1 MTENLSFF
9 FFLVTNLDFP
19 SLKIKQGREK
29 IADYSYIGRSYRVLS
44 RQFGNGDAVSYLYD
58 NARRLTMKETK
69 NKNSA
74 LINQYNYGY
83 NKVHMKTYEQR
94 GHDSNKGD
102 IFAYDGIY
110 RLTGI
115 KFNSPQPANPAAEQ
129 FEKHKAV
136 TFDRLSNI
144 LSIDENIDGQ
154 TQTITTDIPA
164 DSTYSK
170 LNQYERFDR
179 WGLSYDL
186 NGNLTQRSTQ
196 HNVYDYMNRIV
207 SSTDGSSTV
216 NFRYD
221 PLGRRIQKE
230 VTVGSQSKT
239 TNCYYSGHQVIE
251 ERDSSDQVTRQ
262 FIYGNGID
270 EVIRVDIY
278 NGTTSTPYYLHI
290 NDIGSITAVTDANGN
305 IIERVYYDIYGMP
318 TFKDAAGNVIPKSS
332 IGNNNLFQGREY
344 DPELNLYY
352 FRARY
357 YDPIMGRFL
366 STDPMGYA
374 DSMNLYQAFNM
385 NPVNFGD
392 PMGKLIYLSGKNPE
406 ADFVLFKDVFRKIG
420 HTDIDKKIV
429 MKKDDN
435 GRYYID
441 LVGGKGAL
449 SNSIPK
455 RVVNSAAFRRWMNL
469 YTEKLEDYDFMY
481 KQELEEL
488 FEWMILDRNH
498 VPIDFR
504 SGERFHAK
512 DRGLWI
518 DVDTTVQRMGGG
530 VTVEPFETENEHIEV
545 VVDPAHMS
553 PFVGLCRDLQLDT
566 STTIVHE
573 FGHAYA
579 NMFGF
584 YNDLLA
590 TQLDFL
596 GITKREDPMFFE
608 LAVMFE
614 NLYRLRLNQRYLRG
628 WHQSMTSKIKVE

>member
-144 LSIDENIDGQ
+144 LNIDETIDGQ

-196 HNVYDYMNRIV
+196 HNVYDYRNRIV
-207 SSTDGSSTV
+207 KATDGSSTV
-216 NFRYD
+216 NFKYD
-221 PLGRRIQKE
+221 ALGRRIQKE
-230 VTVGSQSKT
+230 VTLGSQSKT
-239 TNCYYSGHQVIE
+239 TNFYYSGHQVIE
-251 ERDSSDQVTRQ
+251 ERDGSDQVTRQ
-262 FIYGNGID
+262 LIYGNGID
-270 EVIRVDIY
+270 EVIRVDKY
-278 NGTTSTPYYLHI
+278 TGTTSTPYYFHI
-290 NDIGSITAVTDANGN
+290 NEIGSITAVTDANGN
-305 IIERVYYDIYGMP
+305 IVERVYYDIYGIP

-332 IGNNNLFQGREY
+332 IGNNILFQGREY

-385 NPVNFGD
+385 NPYNFADPFGLAIINLFIGD
-392 PMGKLIYLSGKNPE
+392 IMNEANAAKLLWKGKKFPYKYPKWEDLKILAGKNGHNLNIFSLKVCLEGRLCRWRVWYPVEKSIVGKLNANDIINSMDIKKIFEECIEKEDTWTFYVGHSSFHQGRPVGILFEKGVVITNPRMTKNKYIGVFGCLSSNYASGIFPFAQWLFSFKEVGDNDTMSIHKALNSVYALIVYLIKAKDFDPDKAIKIANSGYK
-406 ADFVLFKDVFRKIG
+406 KIG
-420 HTDIDKKIV
+420 SKNEKDEIIV
-429 MKKDDN
+429 E
-435 GRYYID
+435 
-441 LVGGKGAL
+441 
-449 SNSIPK
+449 IPLL
-455 RVVNSAAFRRWMNL
+455 NF
-469 YTEKLEDYDFMY
+469 
-481 KQELEEL
+481 L
-488 FEWMILDRNH
+488 F
-498 VPIDFR
+498 
-504 SGERFHAK
+504 
-512 DRGLWI
+512 
-518 DVDTTVQRMGGG
+518 
-530 VTVEPFETENEHIEV
+530 PF
-545 VVDPAHMS
+545 
-553 PFVGLCRDLQLDT
+553 
-566 STTIVHE
+566 
-573 FGHAYA
+573 Y
-579 NMFGF
+579 
-584 YNDLLA
+584 
-590 TQLDFL
+590 
-596 GITKREDPMFFE
+596 
-608 LAVMFE
+608 
-614 NLYRLRLNQRYLRG
+614 
-628 WHQSMTSKIKVE
+628 